1 VKLPRGSILRVK
13 LDPTS
18 GHEQAGVRPCVVVS
32 REDLADQQRFADQ
45 VIVVVPLTGA
55 LGLGRL
61 YPVIQPY
68 PRGLTKPSSALVDM
82 IRGVDKVR
90 VTGTLAPLPDDD
102 LRRLDDALRSLL
114 GLP

>member
-1 VKLPRGSILRVK
+1 VKVARGSVLRID

-18 GHEQAGVRPCVVVS
+18 GHEQAGQRPCVVVS
-32 REDLADQQRFADQ
+32 HEDLGDQQRFADA
-45 VIVVVPLTGA
+45 VIVVVPLTGT

-90 VTGTLAPLPDDD
+90 VTGTLAPLPAAD
-102 LRRLDDALRSLL
+102 LVRLDDVLRALLNL
-114 GLP
+114 